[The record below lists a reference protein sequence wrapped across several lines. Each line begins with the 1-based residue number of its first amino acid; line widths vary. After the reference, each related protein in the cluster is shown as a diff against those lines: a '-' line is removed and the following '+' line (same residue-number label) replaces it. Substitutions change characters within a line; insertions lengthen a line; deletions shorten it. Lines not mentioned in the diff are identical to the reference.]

1 MEAYCHWAI
10 TFRENELFQYRQRC
24 TISTLPLLLCLH
36 KVALQCRPQTSWIL
50 VVISSPH
57 DICQY
62 IHESDEQ
69 VWAQGRSLVQPY
81 IHVESAAF
89 ASCNSRTLVWQPQY
103 NVLYQFN
110 IRFWYPALPRAC
122 PDLLPVYSIVFLG
135 MKIASVVLLLCMNP
149 N

>member
-1 MEAYCHWAI
+1 MVPLGYNFSRKRTVSIE
-10 TFRENELFQYRQRC
+10 QRC
-24 TISTLPLLLCLH
+24 NISTFPLLLCLH

-62 IHESDEQ
+62 IHESEEQ
-69 VWAQGRSLVQPY
+69 VWAQGRSLAQPH
-81 IHVESAAF
+81 IHIESVAF
-89 ASCNSRTLVWQPQY
+89 ASCNSRTLVWQPQN

-122 PDLLPVYSIVFLG
+122 PDLIPVYSIVFLW
-135 MKIASVVLLLCMNP
+135 MKIASVVLLLGMNP